1 MLRRAKWKNQ
11 IEILGIKSCWFSWFT
26 CLFFFWKFC
35 FFFFFLNWGRFTWC
49 KANHLKYIIQVESSA
64 FTALCNYSLCLVL
77 NVILI
82 PRGGISSQ
90 RRLYPSRLAGVPQPL
105 PSLWQS
111 PTCFLSLWTCLFW
124 TVPVNGI
131 TQMRP
136 FFCFVWLFH
145 SMMFSA
151 ADFLKNFK
159 LVEWIGG

>member
-1 MLRRAKWKNQ
+1 MLRKQNEKNQ
-11 IEILGIKSCWFSWFT
+11 IEILGIKSCWFLSWFT
-26 CLFFFWKFC
+26 CLFFFLKILL
-35 FFFFFLNWGRFTWC
+35 FFFLNWGGIYMMQSKPF
-49 KANHLKYIIQVESSA
+49 KIYNSVESSA

-131 TQMRP
+131 TQNAT
-136 FFCFVWLFH
+136 FFFVLSDFFHLAWCFQLLTF
-145 SMMFSA
+145 
-151 ADFLKNFK
+151 
-159 LVEWIGG
+159 